1 MFARILFLSTAFSA
15 SYIVTF
21 VDNKYSGRTLVE
33 MISAKLDLLLF
44 ISLQTGTGVVK
55 EAMTDVLKFIYNIIY
70 HYPKVYCTCYCVAV
84 KRLHAT
90 QVAQQNPQSQAA
102 VEDKNK
108 VLGDFW
114 SPKLDG

>member
-1 MFARILFLSTAFSA
+1 MYSNSSTTLSITTLRFTA
-15 SYIVTF
+15 
-21 VDNKYSGRTLVE
+21 LV
-33 MISAKLDLLLF
+33 I
-44 ISLQTGTGVVK
+44 
-55 EAMTDVLKFIYNIIY
+55 
-70 HYPKVYCTCYCVAV
+70 CVAV
-84 KRLHAT
+84 KRLHAA